1 MAMTG
6 AEREATLMI
15 GDNLN
20 TDVLGALNAGIDAM
34 LVNRWNIEK
43 TDIPQTVTFVV
54 NSLRDIMKI
63 L

>member
-1 MAMTG
+1 MTG
-6 AEREATLMI
+6 AERETTLMI

-54 NSLRDIMKI
+54 NSLREIMKI

>member
-1 MAMTG
+1 
-6 AEREATLMI
+6 MI

-43 TDIPQTVTFVV
+43 TDIPPTVTFVV
-54 NSLRDIMKI
+54 DRLLDIRNV